1 MSSKVHILR
10 LKPGQEVKQ
19 CLEDFVTKSAPNGVA
34 IMTCCGSVTS
44 ATLRFA
50 ADSNG
55 VTDKI
60 QHYNQHFEVLAMS
73 GTVSK
78 DGPHLHICLGD
89 NNGATIGG
97 HVMGDL
103 KVFTT
108 MELALCEPAEVVLK
122 REQDPETGYD
132 ELTVT
137 KGSDGVSSSKSN

>member
-1 MSSKVHILR
+1 MCAKVHILR

-19 CLEDFVTKSAPNGVA
+19 CLEDYVVGHAPNGVA

-44 ATLRFA
+44 AKLRFA

-60 QHYNQHFEVLAMS
+60 QHYNQNFEVLSMS

-78 DGPHLHICLGD
+78 DGAHLHICLGD

-108 MELALCEPAEVVLK
+108 MELALCESTDVTLK
-122 REQDPETGYD
+122 REHDPETGYN

-137 KGSDGVSSSKSN
+137 KGIDGASPNKND